1 MPACRTQFFRILI
14 AAAVSLP
21 AAWSQESR
29 ATVLGRVTDA
39 SGAVIQAA
47 SITFLN
53 QETGVTA
60 RTESN
65 QEGNYTSS
73 FLIPGTYRTT
83 AEKTGF
89 KSLVRTRITLSVNDR
104 VELNLTLEVGSQA
117 ESVTVTADAS
127 LLENSNVAV
136 GRVISSEEVRN
147 LPIHLGDV
155 DNMIRLGNG
164 VAFTDEPAKD
174 QPWQPLNTAYAM
186 AGSPSSRNEFTL

>member
-1 MPACRTQFFRILI
+1 MPACRTQLFSILI
-14 AAAVSLP
+14 AAAVSIP

-65 QEGNYTSS
+65 QEGNYTST
-73 FLIPGTYRTT
+73 FLIPGIYRIT

-89 KSLVRTRITLSVNDR
+89 KSLVRTRVTLSVN
-104 VELNLTLEVGSQA
+104 V
-117 ESVTVTADAS
+117 S
-127 LLENSNVAV
+127 L
-136 GRVISSEEVRN
+136 RTI
-147 LPIHLGDV
+147 
-155 DNMIRLGNG
+155 
-164 VAFTDEPAKD
+164 
-174 QPWQPLNTAYAM
+174 
-186 AGSPSSRNEFTL
+186 AGSLFNVIIRAF

>member
-1 MPACRTQFFRILI
+1 MPACRTQLFSILI
-14 AAAVSLP
+14 AAAVSIP

-73 FLIPGTYRTT
+73 FLIPGIYRIT

-89 KSLVRTRITLSVNDR
+89 KSLVRSRVTLSVNDR

-127 LLENSNVAV
+127 LL
-136 GRVISSEEVRN
+136 GKLQRRRRTRHQ
-147 LPIHLGDV
+147 L
-155 DNMIRLGNG
+155 R
-164 VAFTDEPAKD
+164 
-174 QPWQPLNTAYAM
+174 
-186 AGSPSSRNEFTL
+186 GSPQPAHPSGRRGQHDPSRQRRRLHR